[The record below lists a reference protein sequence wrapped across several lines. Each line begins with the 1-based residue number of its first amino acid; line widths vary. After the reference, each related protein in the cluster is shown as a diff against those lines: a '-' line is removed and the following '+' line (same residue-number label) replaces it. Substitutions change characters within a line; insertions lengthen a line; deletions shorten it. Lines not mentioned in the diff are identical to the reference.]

1 MIYRFDDY
9 VSAYPTRNV
18 STLKKFVNEAK
29 NLHEMSTA
37 EINAITE
44 KWEGTTPASAS
55 NMKSIISQY
64 FNWCAENNISVAAD
78 VNSIVF
84 PKKTTEFLIYSSEML
99 HEYWEKYLKSCERE
113 AVKTGDGY
121 NRARFL
127 VSYAASILSFY
138 GMTCEQILDL
148 NLSDV
153 QPDGIIGYDLPLTKA
168 DIDVLLEYK
177 NLTESENHK
186 KLTGY
191 KYVRSAGKVS
201 ERTLNNGVNQGNCET
216 KDKYLKAILTF
227 KNTYVLG
234 RYAEIYAAEK
244 STGELVTVD
253 KRAVAP
259 KFFTDRINLIV
270 GKEAQ
275 MQTILA
281 YKREYVTYRSERMVY
296 ESKNG
301 VEYVEKI
308 NRSFEQL
315 EKTQPKPVD
324 NAELKNALSEID
336 FALAEIEV
344 IKKSLLATKAKISKL
359 VK

>member
-1 MIYRFDDY
+1 MIYKFDDY

-18 STLKKFVNEAK
+18 STLKKFVNEPK

-44 KWEGTTPASAS
+44 KWEGTTPASAA

-64 FNWCAENNISVAAD
+64 FNWCAENSISVAAD
-78 VNSIVF
+78 VSSIVF
-84 PKKTTEFLIYSSEML
+84 PKKTTEFLIYSSEIL

-138 GMTCEQILDL
+138 GLTGEQILDL

-153 QPDGIIGYDLPLTKA
+153 QPDGIIGYDLPLTQA

-186 KLTGY
+186 KLEGY

-201 ERTLNNGVNQGNCET
+201 ERTLNNGVNQGNCEA

-234 RYAEIYAAEK
+234 RYAEIYAIEK
-244 STGELVTVD
+244 STGNLVD
-253 KRAVAP
+253 CANRAIPAD
-259 KFFTDRINLIV
+259 FFTKRIDLIV
-270 GKEAQ
+270 GKKAQ
-275 MQTILA
+275 MQTILS
-281 YKREYVTYRSERMVY
+281 YKREYAAYRSERMVY
-296 ESKNG
+296 ESKNN
-301 VEYVEKI
+301 VEYTKKLDESFAQLEAKPVEKPQLIDYDELFAEI
-308 NRSFEQL
+308 N
-315 EKTQPKPVD
+315 
-324 NAELKNALSEID
+324 
-336 FALAEIEV
+336 FALGELEV
-344 IKKSLLATKAKISKL
+344 IKKSLLKAKTKISKL